1 MGSLTTPI
9 TTSLHLSERGE
20 KNAVAEQKSV
30 GRPQNRILK
39 AIPIQVKNCSRTSP
53 KDLKIDFYVSLR
65 VVFNSTY
72 NLTTFNKGRR
82 KTYSVFYSKA
92 NKDEIIVFL

>member
-1 MGSLTTPI
+1 MLW
-9 TTSLHLSERGE
+9 LN
-20 KNAVAEQKSV
+20 KKSV
-30 GRPQNRILK
+30 GRPQKRILK
-39 AIPIQVKNCSRTSP
+39 AIPIQVKSCSRTSSP
-53 KDLKIDFYVSLR
+53 NDLKIDFYVSLR
-65 VVFNSTY
+65 VLNSTY